1 MNYQQR
7 ASFIIRAGRLLAV
20 GSRSG
25 RVQVGSGP
33 GRVGSGLNKKPRRS
47 TRAGQGRVG
56 HASLNFP
63 HTQLT
68 KPISDSSE

>member
-33 GRVGSGLNKKPRRS
+33 GRVGSGLNKKPGAAPGP
-47 TRAGQGRVG
+47 AGVG
-56 HASLNFP
+56 LGM
-63 HTQLT
+63 LL
-68 KPISDSSE
+68 